1 MKYAIVDK
9 ATKVVSYL
17 LDTVPLISDTGMH
30 SAEVNA
36 TDIRS
41 ETHNAIEV
49 SDVPEVFV
57 GGVYTLID
65 GEWAVINQDVVDVA
79 TEVMFNQFADK
90 YEVAVQAYLDS
101 EAVAARFDNMDR
113 ACYYAMRPTSRW
125 YAEALTFADWRD
137 AVWAYCEDFYMAVMA
152 KTQQIPESIEAFIGS
167 LPVRKI

>member
-9 ATKVVSYL
+9 ATNVVSYL
-17 LDTVPLISDTGMH
+17 LDTVPLILDTGMR

-36 TDIRS
+36 TDIRP

-49 SDVPEVFV
+49 SAGPEGFI
-57 GGVYTLID
+57 GDVYTLTD
-65 GEWAVINQDVVDVA
+65 GKWAVINQDVVDVA
-79 TEVMFNQFADK
+79 MGVMLNNLTDK
-90 YEVAVQAYLDS
+90 YEVAVQDYLDS
-101 EAVAARFDNMDR
+101 EAVAARFDSMDR

-125 YAEALTFADWRD
+125 YTEALTFADWRD

-152 KTQQIPESIEAFIGS
+152 KTQQIPESAEAFIGS